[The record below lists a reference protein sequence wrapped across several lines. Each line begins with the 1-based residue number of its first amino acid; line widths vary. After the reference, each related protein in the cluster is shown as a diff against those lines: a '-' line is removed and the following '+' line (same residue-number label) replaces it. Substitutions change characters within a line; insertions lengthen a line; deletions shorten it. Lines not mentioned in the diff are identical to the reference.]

1 MLVGKSK
8 PKILCVTDFYLPGFK
23 GGGPTRT
30 IANMCTALAREIDFN
45 IYTRNHDLGES
56 QPYVG
61 IVTGT
66 WCKVGDASVFY
77 DSSNAFGASGL
88 IKAVKGVDF
97 VLIYLNSFF
106 SWHGSISI
114 CLRKTSS
121 PFKEKKILLAPR
133 GEFSAGA
140 LQQKFFKKKFFLLV
154 AKLFSLY
161 KDVYWHASSELEAE
175 DIRRALSIERE
186 KIFVA
191 SDLVALSDADFPS
204 LDEYGDQ
211 YNNLLKLG
219 FVSRISPMKNLD
231 GLLKILQKVK
241 ENVSLSIYGPIEDKK
256 YWQTCQSIINLM
268 PSNVSVKYCGE
279 LQPSEVSKA
288 FSKFDLF
295 VFPTLGEN
303 FGHVIFE
310 ALRSGTPVVVSDQTR
325 WQHQADG
332 SITVLSLADDKAWL
346 DAIASAA
353 CGSFEE
359 KISLKRAAFNYAKKY
374 FAESNEVAAN
384 LSMFAALA
392 GKVSAN

>member
-1 MLVGKSK
+1 MLVEKRK

-23 GGGPTRT
+23 GGGPIRT
-30 IANMCTALAREIDFN
+30 IANMCAALACEIDFN

-56 QPYVG
+56 QPYKGV
-61 IVTGT
+61 VSGT
-66 WCKVGDASVFY
+66 WSKVGDATVYY
-77 DSSNAFGASGL
+77 DSSSAFGATGL
-88 IKAVKGVDF
+88 IKAIKSVDF
-97 VLIYLNSFF
+97 DLIYLNSFF

-114 CLRKTSS
+114 CLRKTSVHL
-121 PFKEKKILLAPR
+121 KDKKILLAPR

-154 AKLFSLY
+154 AKLFGLY

-175 DIRRALSIERE
+175 DIRRALSIERK

-204 LDEYGDQ
+204 IDENESQ
-211 YNNLLKLG
+211 SNNLLKLG

-231 GLLKILQKVK
+231 GLLKILQKIK
-241 ENVSLSIYGPIEDKK
+241 ENVSLSIYGPIEDKN
-256 YWQTCQSIINLM
+256 YWQTSQSIIDLM
-268 PSNVSVKYCGE
+268 PSNVSVQYCGE
-279 LQPSEVSKA
+279 LPPSEVSKA

-310 ALRSGTPVVVSDQTR
+310 SLRAGTPVVVSDQTP

-332 SITVLSLADDKAWL
+332 SITVLSLADDKAWM
-346 DAIASAA
+346 DAIASAS
-353 CGSFEE
+353 CRSFEE
-359 KISLKRAAFNYAKKY
+359 KIAVKKAAFSYAKKY
-374 FAESNEVAAN
+374 LEESNEVAAN
-384 LSMFAALA
+384 LNMFTALA